1 MICNL
6 VIFPL
11 EKGMTN
17 NGDNI
22 EFRLSNDALC
32 AEVGCNWSKGSGK
45 EGLKI
50 CHCILISLLSP
61 SKWLWTFMW
70 TNLNPFLVE
79 IGHSA
84 LEKKSLI
91 YRQCIFALYYC
102 LPDEKGVAD
111 LNPLPER
118 CLLLFWSW
126 PSGSEEEVKQL
137 ESLQRDVRQLVL
149 RKTNVSTHG
158 P

>member
-6 VIFPL
+6 VIIFPL

-32 AEVGCNWSKGSGK
+32 AEVGWNWSKGSGK

-50 CHCILISLLSP
+50 CHCILISLLSS

-91 YRQCIFALYYC
+91 YVNVFLFFIIVSLKKKAWPFSLT
-102 LPDEKGVAD
+102 D

-126 PSGSEEEVKQL
+126 PSGSEEGVKQL
-137 ESLQRDVRQLVL
+137 EKFTER
-149 RKTNVSTHG
+149 RKRAGTQKN
-158 P
+158 